1 MCKIDMG
8 IDSFSCTYSLTPKQK
23 DSILGALRMRPK
35 FQTRCSDYFDCTY
48 DYTSDCF
55 AGQGIKLR
63 VSRHKGSVW
72 NLTVTVHPT
81 LLLGDTDR
89 SALFHPNK
97 KTIKEV
103 MHGADTPLKQIHC
116 PCKLK
121 DMKLYR
127 VDVTVN
133 LIFETAAL
141 VESYLRILKKSL
153 ILPRYHVEQ
162 FKKGDVTAKDCK
174 EANRHSYKQ
183 SCKAASFFAYDKTAQ
198 LEMIDA
204 SPASLVGKRVLRLE
218 VQLRRKGM
226 RKWVSKDHMDSNGKV
241 LKTLYERAGDI
252 LRWYLGRL
260 QRKGQRHVRYKEAKE
275 MIDGLRSKKT
285 RERMLYLLRK
295 ASDRKSLSA
304 AIEDLRMEFG
314 LKSGQINRVL
324 KKFDRLGI
332 SPITLTNADSEESLS
347 SLAEFLR

>member
-1 MCKIDMG
+1 MCKIDIG
-8 IDSFSCTYSLTPKQK
+8 IDSFSCTYNLTPKQK
-23 DSILGALRMRPK
+23 DSILDALRMRPK
-35 FQTRCSDYFDCTY
+35 FQTRYSDYFDRTY
-48 DYTSDCF
+48 VYTSDCF
-55 AGQGIKLR
+55 AGQGLKLR
-63 VSRHKGSVW
+63 VFRHKGSVW
-72 NLTVTVHPT
+72 NLTVTIHPT
-81 LLLGDTDR
+81 LLLGDADR
-89 SALFHPNK
+89 STLFHPNK
-97 KTIKEV
+97 KTVKEV
-103 MHGADTPLKQIHC
+103 MHRADTPLKQIHC

-127 VDVTVN
+127 VDVTAN
-133 LIFETAAL
+133 LVFEAPFL

-162 FKKGDVTAKDCK
+162 FKKGEDKARDYK

-198 LEMIDA
+198 LEMINA

-226 RKWVSKDHMDSNGKV
+226 RKWVDRDQMDNNGKV
-241 LKTLYERAGDI
+241 LKKLYEKAGDI
-252 LRWYLGRL
+252 LRWYLKRL
-260 QRKGQRHVRYKEAKE
+260 QLKGQRHVRYKEATE

-304 AIEDLRMEFG
+304 AIEDLRVEFG
-314 LKSGQINRVL
+314 LKSGQITRVL
-324 KKFDRLGI
+324 KKFDKLGI
-332 SPITLTNADSEESLS
+332 SPITLTNTDSEESIPT
-347 SLAEFLR
+347 LAEFLG

>member
-1 MCKIDMG
+1 MCQIDIG

-23 DSILGALRMRPK
+23 SSILGALRIRPK

-63 VSRHKGSVW
+63 VSRHKGSLW
-72 NLTVTVHPT
+72 NLTVTIHPT

-97 KTIKEV
+97 KTVKEV

-127 VDVTVN
+127 VDVTAN

-141 VESYLRILKKSL
+141 VEGYLRILKKSL

-162 FKKGDVTAKDCK
+162 FKKGEGKAKDCK

-183 SCKAASFFAYDKTAQ
+183 SCTAASFFAYDKTAQ
-198 LEMIDA
+198 LEMIAA

-226 RKWVSKDHMDSNGKV
+226 RKWVSKDHMDNNGKV
-241 LKTLYERAGDI
+241 LKMLYEKAGDI

-260 QRKGQRHVRYKEAKE
+260 QLKGQRHVRYKEAKE

-304 AIEDLRMEFG
+304 AIEDLRAEFG

-324 KKFDRLGI
+324 KKFDKLGI
-332 SPITLTNADSEESLS
+332 SPITLTNADGEESLPA
-347 SLAEFLR
+347 LAGFLG

>member
-23 DSILGALRMRPK
+23 DSILGALRIRPR
-35 FQTRCSDYFDCTY
+35 FQIRCNDYFDCTY
-48 DYTSDCF
+48 DYASDCF

-63 VSRHKGSVW
+63 VSRYRGSIW
-72 NLTVTVHPT
+72 RLTVTVHPT

-89 SALFHPNK
+89 SALFRPDKEN
-97 KTIKEV
+97 TKEV
-103 MHGADTPLKQIHC
+103 MSGADLFLKEICC

-121 DMKLYR
+121 NMKLYR
-127 VDVTVN
+127 VDITIN
-133 LIFETAAL
+133 LIFDTAAV

-153 ILPRYHVEQ
+153 ILPRYYVEY
-162 FKKGDVTAKDCK
+162 FRKGEDKAKDYK
-174 EANRHSYKQ
+174 EANKHSYKQ
-183 SCKAASFFAYDKTAQ
+183 GCKTASFFAYDKTAQ

-226 RKWVSKDHMDSNGKV
+226 RKWVSKDHMDNNGKV
-241 LKTLYERAGDI
+241 LRMLYEKAGEI
-252 LRWYLGRL
+252 FSWYLKRL
-260 QRKGQRHVRYKEAKE
+260 QLKGQRHVRYKEAKE

-304 AIEDLRMEFG
+304 AIEDLKVEFG

-324 KKFDRLGI
+324 KKFDKLGI
-332 SPITLTNADSEESLS
+332 SPITLTNADSEEKLPV
-347 SLAEFLR
+347 LAGFLK